1 MPEQPKLSIADS
13 VGIVC
18 EECANNT
25 FKEVFFARKF
35 SKFLTGT
42 LKDVISTVPVLQCS
56 KCNHI
61 NDSMNPLKT
70 LLPDEESI

>member
-25 FKEVFFARKF
+25 FEEVFFARKF

-42 LKDVISTVPVLQCS
+42 PKDVISTVPVLKCS
-56 KCNHI
+56 KCGHI

-70 LLPDEESI
+70 LLGDEEPV